1 MEQCAAGRFG
11 IVVVNSTGG
20 SRPAA
25 ITMPAECERGSP
37 GFTLAHE
44 MIEQISAPSAGGS
57 TCKLGHLFVVHTDDF
72 FLVEKIFYARGCVPE
87 FKAFP
92 MH

>member
-1 MEQCAAGRFG
+1 
-11 IVVVNSTGG
+11 
-20 SRPAA
+20 
-25 ITMPAECERGSP
+25 
-37 GFTLAHE
+37 

-72 FLVEKIFYARGCVPE
+72 FLVEKIFYARGCVLE